1 MVLSRQN
8 FSLMLLIH
16 SFLLCGCLLYFICKL
31 LGTDFMLK
39 DLKYIRRITMGL
51 SSRPVGWDFP
61 GLLKIW
67 SLAWKAIHR
76 PYQES
81 WNLRVLSILFPC
93 PLQNSESQD
102 QPIRFCFYMPLQFI
116 ARKSVTCWLISS
128 VTLSLYI
135 YIKSFLHLQIMVDGI
150 IKFHCV

>member
-1 MVLSRQN
+1 MVLSGQN

-31 LGTDFMLK
+31 LGTDSMLK

-116 ARKSVTCWLISS
+116 ARKSVTFWLISS
-128 VTLSLYI
+128 VTLSLSIYI
-135 YIKSFLHLQIMVDGI
+135 YKIIPSFTNYGWWNY
-150 IKFHCV
+150 